1 MGSRVLMRCAAGLVA
16 LGAQGAAVTADQAH
30 VTAGAEV
37 GQAVLFNDG
46 GTCFALTPQ
55 HVIDAGNGFGSLFL
69 KEGVL
74 LDGWADRTLDLG
86 HDLSL
91 LTVDGAVTRVCG
103 TPLAPHGEAM
113 AAVLAAGGKMK
124 MRVIL
129 ASGETI
135 FRDVELVFQSSDRI
149 TFREVQDPRQA
160 PWSVQPGDSGA
171 LLMVGDV
178 PVGIVQTQGAAD
190 SLPSALPWPYAVYLA
205 DWRRKGLASD
215 GAPPAPLPQAMPV
228 ADGATVQ
235 RSTARPLAAHLVAE
249 NLTLPREAGG
259 EWHAVPVGWPVEIV
273 LALPGEGVGRVSA
286 LTFLRAP
293 GAPGAHPRE
302 VEVFL
307 SRDAEGERSWQSFG
321 NAVLSKEIEKQT
333 IDLGLPRRA
342 RRVRV
347 LIHSG
352 WGEDGTI
359 SLGRIEING
368 E

>member
-1 MGSRVLMRCAAGLVA
+1 MGRRRFPMMAAGCFAILA
-16 LGAQGAAVTADQAH
+16 LAADAAADQAH

-37 GQAVLFNDG
+37 GQAVLFHDG

-69 KEGVL
+69 REEVL
-74 LDGWADRTLDLG
+74 LDGWAERTLDLG

-91 LTVDGAVTRVCG
+91 LTVDGAVTRACG
-103 TPLAPHGEAM
+103 TPLVPHGDAM

-129 ASGETI
+129 ASGETL
-135 FRDVELVFQSSDRI
+135 FRDVELVFQSKDKI
-149 TFREVQDPRQA
+149 TFREVQDSRQA

-171 LLMVGDV
+171 LLMIGEV

-190 SLPSALPWPYAVYLA
+190 GLPSAIPWPYAVYLA
-205 DWRRKGLASD
+205 DWRSRAVVEQPEPP
-215 GAPPAPLPQAMPV
+215 PPALPASNARV
-228 ADGATVQ
+228 E
-235 RSTARPLAAHLVAE
+235 RSTARPLGPGLVAE
-249 NLTLPREAGG
+249 NLTLPRDVGG
-259 EWHAVPVGWPVEIV
+259 EWHAMPVEWPVEIV
-273 LALPGEGVGRVSA
+273 LALQGEAVGRVSA

-293 GAPGAHPRE
+293 GAPEAHPRE

-307 SRDAEGERSWQSFG
+307 SRDAEGERSWQSFA
-321 NAVLSKEIEKQT
+321 NAVLSKEHEAQT

-352 WGEDGTI
+352 WGADGTI